1 MPSPTSPL
9 GSSFEVI
16 LNMTDDLT
24 LAASQANTNLVV
36 GLSGLS
42 GGKTLVLPAI
52 SQMVACQNPF
62 IRVVN
67 KSSSGGTITISKNS
81 ADSTIIGQ
89 VTCLVATGVTFFHN
103 GLNQW
108 YGI

>member
-1 MPSPTSPL
+1 MIAAPFGTA
-9 GSSFEVI
+9 FEI
-16 LNMTDDLT
+16 IINMTDDLT
-24 LAASQANTNLVV
+24 LTNAATNLVV

-42 GGKTLVLPAI
+42 GGKTLTLPAI
-52 SQMVACQNPF
+52 SQMVASQNLQ
-62 IRVVN
+62 IKVVN
-67 KSSSGGTITISKNS
+67 KSSSGGTITIAPNA